1 MPALA
6 AITNCHKHLVTEI
19 NRNIK
24 FFSRRDIKKGQK
36 KQGIMFQLK
45 ETFKGR
51 IFTLE
56 LLAELVETFAV
67 KGFVAVVT

>member
-1 MPALA
+1 M
-6 AITNCHKHLVTEI
+6 
-19 NRNIK
+19 
-24 FFSRRDIKKGQK
+24 
-36 KQGIMFQLK
+36 K

>member
-1 MPALA
+1 M
-6 AITNCHKHLVTEI
+6 KE
-19 NRNIK
+19 
-24 FFSRRDIKKGQK
+24 QK
-36 KQGIMFQLK
+36 LIGHYVSTQRK

-56 LLAELVETFAV
+56 LLAEFVETFAV